1 MGQKTNVGEVKGSSW
16 PKPGQRTCQWE
27 ARRASAHLPQC
38 IRPCSQQG
46 WHGGDDRLIACLPHP
61 PDASLPTNVVQR
73 PCGERA
79 LRGSW
84 LRPPVGLWTWYQ
96 LIRFLQKEVLIS
108 QEHQGC
114 LTHAVAIIY
123 ICFFAIMSLFFF
135 FVDEVASCQP
145 SLPPLRLPVVKH
157 EQLLFKFIL

>member
-1 MGQKTNVGEVKGSSW
+1 MGQKANVGEVKGSSW

-61 PDASLPTNVVQR
+61 PDASL
-73 PCGERA
+73 
-79 LRGSW
+79 LRGESSSW
-84 LRPPVGLWTWYQ
+84 LLAQTTSWALDRYQ

-123 ICFFAIMSLFFF
+123 ICFFAIMSLSFFF
-135 FVDEVASCQP
+135 CGRSG
-145 SLPPLRLPVVKH
+145 
-157 EQLLFKFIL
+157 